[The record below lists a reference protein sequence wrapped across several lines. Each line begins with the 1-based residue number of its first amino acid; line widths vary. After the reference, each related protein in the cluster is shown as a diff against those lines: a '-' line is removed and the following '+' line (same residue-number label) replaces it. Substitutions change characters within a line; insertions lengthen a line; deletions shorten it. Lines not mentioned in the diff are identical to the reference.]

1 MVSLEYVQERMRK
14 LKEWSLEG
22 DSIVKD
28 IAFENFEASV
38 EFTKKVAALADAKNH
53 HPLMLLDRNNVRLS
67 LTTHSENGLTEKDF
81 DMAEE
86 IDKMLT
92 FPSRNI

>member
-1 MVSLEYVQERMRK
+1 MVSLEYVQERMEK

-28 IAFENFEASV
+28 MTFVNSEAAV
-38 EFTKKVAALADAKNH
+38 EFTKKVAELADVKDH
-53 HPLMLLDRNNVRLS
+53 HPLMLLDGNNVRIS
-67 LTTHSENGLTEKDF
+67 LTTRSENGLTEKDF

-86 IDKMLT
+86 IDK
-92 FPSRNI
+92 IC